1 MGQMRKPTQV
11 GIVRAGL
18 KPALREVPRDLE
30 EWPLRS
36 GFSSSSGQV
45 RAAYGRRGSR
55 PSMARE

>member
-30 EWPLRS
+30 EWP
-36 GFSSSSGQV
+36 FKK
-45 RAAYGRRGSR
+45 
-55 PSMARE
+55 